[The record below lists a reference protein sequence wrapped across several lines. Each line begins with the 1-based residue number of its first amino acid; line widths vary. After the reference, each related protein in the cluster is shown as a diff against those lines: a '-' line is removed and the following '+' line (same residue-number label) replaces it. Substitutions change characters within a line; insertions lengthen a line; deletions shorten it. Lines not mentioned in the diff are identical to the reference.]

1 VIVYTSIQIK
11 KVHGKHYDSFLYLTI
26 MTSPTQREA
35 TASDCAGVAGV
46 DGLVAQMVVLYVVDD
61 DDADD
66 DDVVVSLVGWA
77 DVVVAGRDSR
87 W

>member
-1 VIVYTSIQIK
+1 
-11 KVHGKHYDSFLYLTI
+11 

-35 TASDCAGVAGV
+35 TASDCAGVGV

-61 DDADD
+61 DDADG
-66 DDVVVSLVGWA
+66 DVVAVSLVGWA
-77 DVVVAGRDSR
+77 DAATAVAAAARDSR